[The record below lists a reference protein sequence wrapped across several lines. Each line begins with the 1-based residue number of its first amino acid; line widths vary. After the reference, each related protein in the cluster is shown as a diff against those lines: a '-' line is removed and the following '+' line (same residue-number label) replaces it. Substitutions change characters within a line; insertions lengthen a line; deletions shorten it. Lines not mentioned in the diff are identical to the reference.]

1 MALTG
6 TLEIGNKSYK
16 ILRCDYEFSQEC
28 DENTGRP
35 SGKPG
40 GGKINITLDVHD
52 DTDFT
57 IHEWMRDTNTTKDGK
72 LALIVNSNNVEKKK
86 TVSFKD
92 AYCVK
97 LIENFNF
104 GNVNANA
111 SMMYMKITIVPGTVS
126 FGADDNCVIEDLVD

>member
-16 ILRCDYEFSQEC
+16 ILRCDYEFNQEC
-28 DENTGRP
+28 DETGRP
-35 SGKPG
+35 SGKTG
-40 GGKINITLDVHD
+40 GGKINISLDVPD

-57 IHEWMRDTNTTKDGK
+57 LHEWMRDINTTKDGK
-72 LALIVNSNNVEKKK
+72 LTLIVNANNVEKKK

-97 LIENFNF
+97 LIECFNF
-104 GNVNANA
+104 GNIEAKT
-111 SMMYMKITIVPGTVS
+111 SMMYMKISIVPGTVV
-126 FGADDNCVIEDLVD
+126 FGPDDNCVIDDLIV